1 MHIPFKSNL
10 KTIEEFIVEQQ
21 QSMNAVQGHF
31 SQLLRSLVLAAK
43 LVNREVN
50 RAGLID
56 ILGKTGEANVQGEE
70 VQKLDVFADQQFIK
84 ALSGSG
90 VVCAI
95 GSEEQDEIIEV
106 DGTAGEYVVL
116 IDPLDGSSNI
126 DVNVSIGTIF
136 SVYRRLTQPGE
147 PVEPR
152 DYLQAG
158 SHQVA
163 AGYVVYGSSTMLVY
177 TTGKGVYAF
186 TLDPS
191 IGEFFLSNES
201 IRIPSATYLSIND
214 SQFDDFTPEL
224 QAYLHDVRRRNTAK
238 QYPLN
243 ARYIGSLVAD
253 FHRNLLKGGVFIYPG
268 TLQKPEGKLRLCY
281 EANPMAFLVEQA
293 GGEATDGTQSI
304 LGITPRKLHQRTP
317 LYIGSADE
325 MNRIRHWQ
333 QVSVA

>member
-1 MHIPFKSNL
+1 VHIPFKSNL
-10 KTIEEFIVEQQ
+10 KTIEEFISEQQ
-21 QSMNAVQGHF
+21 QLIGVARGDF
-31 SQLLRSLVLAAK
+31 SNLLRSLVLAAK

-70 VQKLDVFADQQFIK
+70 VQKLDVFADRLFIK

-106 DGTAGEYVVL
+106 DGTTGEYVVL

-136 SVYRRLTQPGE
+136 SVYRRLTRPGE
-147 PVEPR
+147 SVEPK

-158 SHQVA
+158 SYQVA

-177 TTGKGVYAF
+177 STGKGVHAF

-191 IGEFFLSNES
+191 IGEFFLSSES
-201 IRIPSATYLSIND
+201 IRIPPAVYLSIND
-214 SQFDDFTPEL
+214 SQFDDFTPDL
-224 QAYLHDVRRRNTAK
+224 RAYLHNVRRRNTE
-238 QYPLN
+238 QQHPLN

-268 TLQKPEGKLRLCY
+268 TLKKPEGKLRLCY

-293 GGEATDGTQSI
+293 GGQATDGTQPI
-304 LGITPRKLHQRTP
+304 LNITPGKLHQRTP
-317 LYIGSADE
+317 LYIGSSDE
-325 MNRIRHWQ
+325 MNRIRQWQ